1 MNGSRKLHSFL
12 VTLKIGDDVYLF
24 LDKFPDQ
31 SIGRQQVAILVI
43 NCLLLFLT
51 ISLNGISVITIG
63 KSSQL
68 RCKVC
73 YFVILLQSIVDL
85 GVGVLSTPL
94 FIYYLLSP
102 FFEKYELPFFSSSSS
117 NWALASCLVSNSTV
131 SITFERY
138 VGVLHPYDYKIK
150 VTKKRILTYVCA
162 SGGVLSSVVL
172 YFLSHFTQIQNL
184 LSGILLVSFIFT
196 GYVYTRI
203 YFVIRKLIRSERMP
217 GWKNDGNQSLKKR
230 VTREIR
236 HAKSCFLTVVCFVV
250 VLLLYSLSNVIF
262 TVGTSDHIL
271 YKDWSVALVLSNSS
285 INSVTFF

>member
-94 FIYYLLSP
+94 FIYYLSP
-102 FFEKYELPFFSSSSS
+102 FLKNTNCHFLVLVLQIGHLPPV
-117 NWALASCLVSNSTV
+117 WLVVPLSA
-131 SITFERY
+131 ITFEGY

-172 YFLSHFTQIQNL
+172 YFLSDFTQIQNL

-196 GYVYTRI
+196 GYFYTRI
-203 YFVIRKLIRSERMP
+203 YFVIRKLIRSERRP
-217 GWKNDGNQSLKKR
+217 AWENDGNQSLKKR

-236 HAKSCFLTVVCFVV
+236 HCKVLFSHRCLLCCCVIALLT
-250 VLLLYSLSNVIF
+250 L
-262 TVGTSDHIL
+262 
-271 YKDWSVALVLSNSS
+271 
-285 INSVTFF
+285 

>member
-24 LDKFPDQ
+24 LDKFADQ

-102 FFEKYELPFFSSSSS
+102 FLKNTNCHFLVLVLQIGHLPPVWPVVPLS
-117 NWALASCLVSNSTV
+117 A
-131 SITFERY
+131 ITFERY

-172 YFLSHFTQIQNL
+172 YFLSDFTQIQNL
-184 LSGILLVSFIFT
+184 LSGILLASCIFT

-203 YFVIRKLIRSERMP
+203 YFVIRKLIRSERRP
-217 GWKNDGNQSLKKR
+217 AWENDGNQSLKKR
-230 VTREIR
+230 VTRESVMQSLVFSR
-236 HAKSCFLTVVCFVV
+236 LSALLLCYCLTHSRMSSLLW
-250 VLLLYSLSNVIF
+250 VLLITL
-262 TVGTSDHIL
+262 H
-271 YKDWSVALVLSNSS
+271 
-285 INSVTFF
+285 